1 MFNILD
7 VCPPASLIQS
17 DRFRANPQLCDQFMS
32 WWVRCRD
39 RVPYEGQKETLKDFI
54 GALAGPCGAPVKSYG
69 GPYAAPAGPLFG
81 DRNRDRNSH
90 IGDRIR
96 DRNFHVRDRIG
107 TEIIS
112 VQSCLPEY
120 DTLAQNRQVIGGT
133 DISIFGPKFVRSQ
146 FGPGIFRFGQ
156 ATCLSHRRPLIQLFR
171 SLSKSFIGGLSR
183 VL

>member
-1 MFNILD
+1 
-7 VCPPASLIQS
+7 
-17 DRFRANPQLCDQFMS
+17 MS
-32 WWVRCRD
+32 WWVCCRD

-69 GPYAAPAGPLFG
+69 GPYAAPAGPLFWDRNRDRIFHIW
-81 DRNRDRNSH
+81 DRNRDRNFH

-133 DISIFGPKFVRSQ
+133 DISIFGPKFFRSQ

-171 SLSKSFIGGLSR
+171 SLSKSFMGASVGSYEFPGGSLRGLYRSAWGP
-183 VL
+183 L